1 VSNTRG
7 ATDTGS
13 TIAPAPARSAEEG
26 ATAVITHRVCN
37 DKHPQY
43 EQWLR
48 EIGPLCQSYPGHLDL
63 HIVRP
68 IPGVT
73 ETYTVIIRFDTQAH
87 LKSWIESS
95 TRADLIARVHPLLVT
110 GDDFFISSGLDFWFA
125 PPQAG
130 ATVPIRWKQFLVTWS
145 AIYPLVLSV
154 PLIVLP
160 ALRFAGIPTN
170 HYFDVLVVTGAVVT
184 LMVYVV
190 MPRYTRLL
198 RRWLFE

>member
-1 VSNTRG
+1 MADISDNAPG
-7 ATDTGS
+7 TGTS
-13 TIAPAPARSAEEG
+13 QPPARSATDG

-37 DKHPQY
+37 DKHPEY

-68 IPGVT
+68 ISGVT

-87 LKSWIESS
+87 LKAWIESP

-125 PPQAG
+125 PPQSG

-145 AIYPLVLSV
+145 AIYPLVLCV

-160 ALRFAGIPTN
+160 VLRLAGIPAN
-170 HYFDVLVVTGAVVT
+170 HYFDVLVVTGTVVS
-184 LMVYVV
+184 LIVYVV

>member
-1 VSNTRG
+1 MRNTRSD
-7 ATDTGS
+7 AQTGDKTS
-13 TIAPAPARSAEEG
+13 PAPARTVEEG

-37 DKHPQY
+37 DKHPEY
-43 EQWLR
+43 EQWLC

-68 IPGVT
+68 VPGLT

-87 LKSWIESS
+87 LKAWIESS
-95 TRADLIARVHPLLVT
+95 TRAELIARVQPLLVT
-110 GDDFFISSGLDFWFA
+110 GDDFFINSGLDFWFA

-130 ATVPIRWKQFLVTWS
+130 AKVPIRWKQFLVTWS

-154 PLIVLP
+154 PLAVLP
-160 ALRFAGIPTN
+160 ILRLAGIPAN
-170 HYFDVLVVTGAVVT
+170 HYVDVLAVTGTVVA
-184 LMVYVV
+184 LIVYVV